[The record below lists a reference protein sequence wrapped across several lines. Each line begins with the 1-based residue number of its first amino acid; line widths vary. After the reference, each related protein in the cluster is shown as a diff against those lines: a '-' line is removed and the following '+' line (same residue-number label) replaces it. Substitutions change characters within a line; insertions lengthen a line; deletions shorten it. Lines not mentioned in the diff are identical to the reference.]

1 MACQW
6 TVTAD
11 NGKGDDRFDA
21 GSSLSEVCQELLR
34 QEWQD
39 PEDYGGEKAEVNVG
53 IQNNV
58 TVPDASEIVGK
69 LVVEYPHLIDVLHN
83 LDVDNGEMDEE

>member
-1 MACQW
+1 M
-6 TVTAD
+6 
-11 NGKGDDRFDA
+11 
-21 GSSLSEVCQELLR
+21 
-34 QEWQD
+34 
-39 PEDYGGEKAEVNVG
+39 NVG